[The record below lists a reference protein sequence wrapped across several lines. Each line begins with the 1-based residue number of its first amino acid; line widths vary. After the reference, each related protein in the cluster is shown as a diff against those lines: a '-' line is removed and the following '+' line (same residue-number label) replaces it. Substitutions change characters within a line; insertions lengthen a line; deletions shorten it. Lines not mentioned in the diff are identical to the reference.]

1 MVLDLLQLAGGAGA
15 ALGLLAVPS
24 GLHRIPEGNVGV
36 YWRGG
41 ALLDRVTG
49 PGFHVMTPF
58 VTSYAPVQVT
68 VQTDKV
74 TNIPCGTSGGTVIS
88 FDRVEVVNQLN
99 QESVHSIIKNY
110 TVDYDKTWI
119 YDKIHHEIN
128 QFCSQH
134 TLQQVYIDQFDKL
147 DETLKD
153 TLQRDIDTWAP
164 GLRIIS
170 IRVTKPRIPEKI
182 LRNYEQ
188 IEAEI
193 TRLKVA
199 EQTQRLVEK
208 EAETERKRAVIE
220 AEKEAM
226 VAQIE
231 LNRTLERKMNEQR
244 IAEIHNEMKTAQV
257 RADADAELY
266 RAQKEAEANRLRL
279 TPELLQLETARAL
292 ANNTKIY
299 FGEKIPSM
307 FVDNQLFAGARGA
320 VKD

>member
-1 MVLDLLQLAGGAGA
+1 MDLLQIAGRAGA
-15 ALGLLAVPS
+15 ALALLAVPS
-24 GLHRIPEGNVGV
+24 GVHRIPEGNVGV

-49 PGFHVMTPF
+49 PGYHTMMPF
-58 VTSYAPVQVT
+58 VTSYAPVQIT

-88 FDRVEVVNQLN
+88 FDRVEVVNQL
-99 QESVHSIIKNY
+99 QADAVHSIIKNY

-134 TLQQVYIDQFDKL
+134 TLQEVYIDKFDKL

-153 TLQRDIDTWAP
+153 TLQRDIDLWAP

-170 IRVTKPRIPEKI
+170 IRVTKPRIPDKI

-188 IEAEI
+188 IEGEI

-220 AEKEAM
+220 AEKGAM
-226 VAQIE
+226 VASIE
-231 LNRTLERKMNEQR
+231 LNRTLALKLNEQR
-244 IAEIHNEMKTAQV
+244 VAEIQNEMQTAQV
-257 RADADAELY
+257 KALADSELY
-266 RAQKEAEANRLRL
+266 RATKEAQANKLRL

-299 FGEKIPSM
+299 FGERIPSM
-307 FVDNQLFAGARGA
+307 FVDNQLFAGSKGPIS
-320 VKD
+320 